1 MIRTSEAP
9 VCVTHDQPEAMT
21 TADLIA
27 VMNVGTIDQP
37 GTPQEIHESPPSEFV
52 ARFVGASNVI
62 RATARDRN
70 HIAFAGETLE
80 VLGAQLTSGQAAVV
94 AIRQHVNRIPVFGG
108 NAGARLRD
116 QSIAVHR
123 LMLREAHLA
132 IRQIDPIWQRTAASS
147 AALNEE

>member
-9 VCVTHDQPEAMT
+9 VYVTQDQAEAMT

-27 VMNVGTIDQP
+27 VMNAGRIDQL
-37 GTPQEIHESPPSEFV
+37 GTPQEIHESPQSEFV

-116 QSIAVHR
+116 
-123 LMLREAHLA
+123 
-132 IRQIDPIWQRTAASS
+132 
-147 AALNEE
+147 